1 MKAGLPAKAAQLA
14 LSQEELSTMT
24 DLLDRIA
31 VALLRAGL
39 YEKVR
44 NDRVDLRSRSSKGFR
59 LGTCSSKLEITKRH
73 LKRLEKGRLIDEVCA
88 GVFFWRFFVL
98 NEPHLLLAVE
108 LSRSAFPNDV
118 VSLEDE
124 WGDYLASQK
133 QYDSAISHFIE
144 AG

>member
-88 GVFFWRFFVL
+88 GVFFWRFL
-98 NEPHLLLAVE
+98 C
-108 LSRSAFPNDV
+108 
-118 VSLEDE
+118 
-124 WGDYLASQK
+124 
-133 QYDSAISHFIE
+133 
-144 AG
+144 

>member
-1 MKAGLPAKAAQLA
+1 M
-14 LSQEELSTMT
+14 
-24 DLLDRIA
+24 R
-31 VALLRAGL
+31 R
-39 YEKVR
+39 
-44 NDRVDLRSRSSKGFR
+44 
-59 LGTCSSKLEITKRH
+59 
-73 LKRLEKGRLIDEVCA
+73 
-88 GVFFWRFFVL
+88 GVFLAFFVL